1 MMIRHVLSSGAYV
14 KRRKKMKPIKYGI
27 ILLALLLAAMA
38 IVPFAGATGN
48 TLSPGNM
55 VTVIGHAD
63 SSTPWNATEAKSVE
77 AGINKIL
84 KPNTVLKSGFSP
96 QILNTNCV
104 AVRTDTLPVSYAPYA
119 TASGTFTLYKENVN
133 DPTYDYFILWMK
145 ATGVASTGTAKLK
158 EVRPGIILD
167 SSLESI
173 TDWDPYTDTSVGSP
187 TTMTAN
193 IGVSHNG
200 ISAGLSES
208 YLVYQG
214 LIGVQSMSVAPAG
227 YYYAHWKGTYQ
238 GGSQGII
245 SGVEF
250 RTPKG
255 SGYSYHYS
263 LSLDASA

>member
-1 MMIRHVLSSGAYV
+1 MRTLKIGVM
-14 KRRKKMKPIKYGI
+14 
-27 ILLALLLAAMA
+27 LLALLLAAMA
-38 IVPFAGATGN
+38 MVPMVSADEGN
-48 TLSPGNM
+48 TLSASNV
-55 VTVIGHAD
+55 VTVTGHAD
-63 SSTPWNATEAKSVE
+63 SSTPWNATDAKITESN
-77 AGINKIL
+77 INKIL
-84 KPNTVLKSGFSP
+84 KPSTLLKNGFSP
-96 QILNTNCV
+96 QAISNTNCGR
-104 AVRTDTLPVSYAPYA
+104 ALRTDPIQVTYAPYA
-119 TASGTFTLYKENVN
+119 TGSGTFTLYKENVN

-145 ATGVASTGTAKLK
+145 ATGAASTSTSKLK

-167 SSLESI
+167 STLEGV

-187 TTMTAN
+187 RTITAN

-208 YLVYQG
+208 YLVSQG
-214 LIGVQSMSVAPAG
+214 LIGVQSMSVSPGG